1 MKYEWLCILFFFKQ
15 KTAYEMRISDWSSD
29 VCSSDL
35 VIRAKVAGKEQA
47 RFANLHLDGSRSENV
62 AGIPQPGR
70 EAPRGLEPLVQR
82 DRLDLI
88 IGRLGIGLGID
99 RLDRLLVLSILAAV
113 TPLRFAFLDAP
124 GVRQHVVEKI
134 TRLRRRIDRPP
145 EALGDKLW

>member
-1 MKYEWLCILFFFKQ
+1 MLRSPPRSTRTYTLLPDTTLF
-15 KTAYEMRISDWSSD
+15 
-29 VCSSDL
+29 
-35 VIRAKVAGKEQA
+35 
-47 RFANLHLDGSRSENV
+47 RS
-62 AGIPQPGR
+62 QPGR

-145 EALGDKLW
+145 EALGDKIGRAHV